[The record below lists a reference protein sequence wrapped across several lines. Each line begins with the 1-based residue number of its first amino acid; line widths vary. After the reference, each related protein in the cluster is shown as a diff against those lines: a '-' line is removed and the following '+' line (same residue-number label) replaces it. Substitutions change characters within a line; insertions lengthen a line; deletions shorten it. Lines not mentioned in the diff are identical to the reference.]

1 MKRKFLLIYAVIT
14 VTVFLAAYHS
24 FRWTSQLVKDNSN
37 LAVLGVVDQLIAY
50 TGNRDSLSYEDF
62 LRQGDELV
70 HTMGDMAKV
79 IDDSSYGNKSDLDK
93 MFYELSKL
101 FRNSTRFDLQHTRT
115 LGEIHDLLVR
125 YRYISTSQEGARLVS
140 EIISKAVFIQPDY

>member
-14 VTVFLAAYHS
+14 VTVLLAAYHS
-24 FRWTSQLVKDNSN
+24 VRWTSEMVKDNSN
-37 LAVLGVVDQLIAY
+37 LAVLGVVDRLIEY

-70 HTMGDMAKV
+70 HTMGDMAQV

>member
-1 MKRKFLLIYAVIT
+1 MKRKFLLIYAIIT

-24 FRWTSQLVKDNSN
+24 FRWTSGLVKDNSN
-37 LAVLGVVDQLIAY
+37 LAVLGVVDRLIEY
-50 TGNRDSLSYEDF
+50 TGNKDALSYEDF

-125 YRYISTSQEGARLVS
+125 YRYISTSQEGARLVG
-140 EIISKAVFIQPDY
+140 EIISRAVFIQPDY

>member
-24 FRWTSQLVKDNSN
+24 FRWTSGLVKDNSN
-37 LAVLGVVDQLIAY
+37 LAVLGVVDRLIEY
-50 TGNRDSLSYEDF
+50 TGNRDALSYEDF

-125 YRYISTSQEGARLVS
+125 YRYISTSQEGARLVG

>member
-1 MKRKFLLIYAVIT
+1 MKRKFLLIYAAIT

-24 FRWTSQLVKDNSN
+24 FRWTSELVKDNSN
-37 LAVLGVVDQLIAY
+37 LAVLGVVDRLIEY
-50 TGNRDSLSYEDF
+50 TGNRDALSYEDF

-125 YRYISTSQEGARLVS
+125 YRYISTSQEGARLVG
-140 EIISKAVFIQPDY
+140 EIINKAVFIQPDY

>member
-24 FRWTSQLVKDNSN
+24 FRWTSGLVKDNSN
-37 LAVLGVVDQLIAY
+37 LAVLGIVDRLIEY
-50 TGNRDSLSYEDF
+50 TGNRDAMSYEDF

-125 YRYISTSQEGARLVS
+125 YRYISTSQEGARLVG